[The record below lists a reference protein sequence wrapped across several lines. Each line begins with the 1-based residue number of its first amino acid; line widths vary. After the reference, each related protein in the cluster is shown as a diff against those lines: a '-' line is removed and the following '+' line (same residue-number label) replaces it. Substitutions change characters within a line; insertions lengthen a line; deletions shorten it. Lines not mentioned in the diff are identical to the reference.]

1 MDNSQKTLRDQ
12 IRLWKNHWIKQY
24 LNYRVYNNPEPF
36 SIALKKRPCRV
47 LWILSHMRSGSSL
60 LTHILNANPEI
71 IGYGETH
78 ITYRSPQDYKQ
89 LIKRVYWEGQDYRKL
104 SDLPKLAFQEKYVL
118 DKILHNDR
126 LPNLDLLAPENVR
139 VLFLAREPRRSLMS
153 IRDLK
158 PNWSEAEALGYY
170 CNRLKTLI
178 TYAETIDSKERSLLV
193 QHDQLI
199 NKSALVFESLQH
211 FLSTDTRFTEN
222 YGILKTTGKKHVG
235 DHRGNILTGQIVRSQ
250 RKIDQTVSPAILD
263 EAQLVYQQFLQKMEQ
278 LSSVIESNIQLD
290 IAA

>member
-1 MDNSQKTLRDQ
+1 MDDSQKTLRDQ
-12 IRLWKNHWIKQY
+12 IRLWKNHWIKRY
-24 LNYRVYNNPEPF
+24 LRYRIYNNPEPF
-36 SIALKKRPCRV
+36 SIALRKRPYRV

-78 ITYRSPQDYKQ
+78 ITYRSPEDYKQ

-126 LPNLDLLAPENVR
+126 LPNLDLLTSENVQ
-139 VLFLAREPRRSLMS
+139 VLFLAREPHRSLMS

-158 PNWSEAEALGYY
+158 PHWSESEALDHY
-170 CNRLKTLI
+170 CNRLKKLVA
-178 TYAETIDSKERSLLV
+178 YAEKINAKPRALFI

-199 NKSALVFESLQH
+199 NKSALVFESLQS
-211 FLSTDTRFTEN
+211 FLGTEARFTEN

-235 DHRGNILTGQIVRSQ
+235 DHRGNILSGQIVRSQ
-250 RKIDQTVSPAILD
+250 RKIDQTVSSSILD
-263 EAQLVYQQFLQKMEQ
+263 QAQAVYQQFLQAMDQ
-278 LSSVIESNIQLD
+278 WASVVE
-290 IAA
+290 